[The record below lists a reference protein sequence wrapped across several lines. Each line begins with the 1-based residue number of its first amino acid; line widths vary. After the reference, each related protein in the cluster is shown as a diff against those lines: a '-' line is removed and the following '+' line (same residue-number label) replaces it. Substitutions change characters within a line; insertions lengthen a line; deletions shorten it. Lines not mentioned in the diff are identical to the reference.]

1 MIEQLKSD
9 FNKMT
14 ENLKFSENNIE
25 FRKKNLTNFID
36 KGFPN
41 KRIEDWKF
49 SDLNQIISS
58 NIKNL
63 SFYNDKTYEPKDQVS
78 LINKFEHNKIIF
90 INGVISKVDIKYED
104 DTKVLIN
111 NDLDLSNNSNGIN
124 PLVSLNHALVSA
136 HIGII
141 VKENYSL
148 NKPLVLYN
156 ITTEDVNSTALNL
169 RTDITLEKNSN
180 LKLVTIFDDQ
190 SQNNFININQNFDIA
205 QDAILKSYK
214 IDHKTN
220 SNIKY
225 FYNNIN
231 LEKNSIS
238 ENFIFSTG
246 SKFIKN
252 EVNCNLN
259 DQYSSAFIN
268 GVINLKNSQH
278 HEIKTNINHLAENT
292 KSYQL
297 IKTVLNDNS
306 KGIYQ
311 GKIFVDQKAQKTNG
325 YQLSKAL
332 LLNENTEFDGKPEL
346 EIYADDVKCS
356 HGSTSGNL
364 DEDSIFYLMSRGL
377 SYQQSKELLIN
388 GFLMDAV
395 ETITDLE
402 IKNLIKE
409 MMGINGFL
417 MDAVETITDLE
428 IKNLIKEMMGVVE

>member
-1 MIEQLKSD
+1 MIEQLKID
-9 FNKMT
+9 FNKI
-14 ENLKFSENNIE
+14 EKNSKFSEDNIQ
-25 FRKKNLTNFID
+25 FRKKNLQHFVE

-49 SDLNQIISS
+49 SDLNQIILA
-58 NIKNL
+58 NINNL
-63 SFYNDKTYEPKDQVS
+63 SFFNDKEFKDSEQIY
-78 LINKFEHNKIIF
+78 LIDKFEHNKIIF
-90 INGVISKVDIKYED
+90 INGVISKIDIKHED
-104 DTKVLIN
+104 DKKIIIN
-111 NDLDLSNNSNGIN
+111 NDLDFIGNSNEVN
-124 PLVSLNHALVSA
+124 PLVSLNNALANTYTCVT
-136 HIGII
+136 

-148 NKPLVLYN
+148 NKPLIIYN
-156 ITTEDVNSTALNL
+156 ITTEELQSTALNL
-169 RTDITLEKNSN
+169 RIDIKLERNSN
-180 LKLVTIFDDQ
+180 LKLVTMFDDN
-190 SQNNFININQNFDIA
+190 SQQNFININQNFDIA

-214 IDHKTN
+214 IDHKAN

-231 LEKNSIS
+231 LAKNSIS

-268 GVINLKNSQH
+268 GVINLNNSQH

-297 IKTVLNDNS
+297 IKTVLNDKS
-306 KGIYQ
+306 KGVYQ
-311 GKIFVDQKAQKTNG
+311 GKIYVDAKAQKTNG

-332 LLNENTEFDGKPEL
+332 LLNKDTEFDGKPEL

-377 SYQQSKELLIN
+377 SHLQSKELLIN

-395 ETITDLE
+395 EKITDFE
-402 IKNLIKE
+402 IKDLIKDI
-409 MMGINGFL
+409 MGI
-417 MDAVETITDLE
+417 
-428 IKNLIKEMMGVVE
+428 KE

>member
-1 MIEQLKSD
+1 MIEQLKID
-9 FNKMT
+9 FNKI
-14 ENLKFSENNIE
+14 EKNSKFSEDNIK
-25 FRKKNLTNFID
+25 FRKKNLQHFVE

-49 SDLNQIISS
+49 SDLNQIISA
-58 NIKNL
+58 NISNL
-63 SFYNDKTYEPKDQVS
+63 SFFNDKEFKDSEQIY
-78 LINKFEHNKIIF
+78 LIDKFEHNKIIF
-90 INGVISKVDIKYED
+90 INGVISKIDIKHED
-104 DTKVLIN
+104 DKKIIIN
-111 NDLDLSNNSNGIN
+111 NDLDFIGNSNEVN
-124 PLVSLNHALVSA
+124 PLVSLNNALANTYTCVT
-136 HIGII
+136 

-148 NKPLVLYN
+148 NKPLIIYN
-156 ITTEDVNSTALNL
+156 ITTEELQSTALNL
-169 RTDITLEKNSN
+169 RIDIKLERNSN
-180 LKLVTIFDDQ
+180 LKLVTIFDDN
-190 SQNNFININQNFDIA
+190 SQQNFININQNFDIA

-214 IDHKTN
+214 IDHKAN

-231 LEKNSIS
+231 LAKNSIS

-268 GVINLKNSQH
+268 GVINLNNSQH

-297 IKTVLNDNS
+297 IKTVLNDKS
-306 KGIYQ
+306 KGVYQ
-311 GKIFVDQKAQKTNG
+311 GKIYVDAKAQKTNG

-332 LLNENTEFDGKPEL
+332 LLNKDTEFDGKPEL

-377 SYQQSKELLIN
+377 SHLQSKELLIN

-395 ETITDLE
+395 EKITDLE
-402 IKNLIKE
+402 IKDLIKDI
-409 MMGINGFL
+409 MGI
-417 MDAVETITDLE
+417 
-428 IKNLIKEMMGVVE
+428 KE